1 MQLYLLITGNIQ
13 KPLHMTYLVTFHV
26 FDQSFFSLKVQVPSP
41 TCADAP
47 DDTRLE
53 FKDFKKQAQSLAS
66 DAWAEAEWPN
76 YSLLML
82 NLIPYEK

>member
-1 MQLYLLITGNIQ
+1 MKFDLLCGDSMA
-13 KPLHMTYLVTFHV
+13 L
-26 FDQSFFSLKVQVPSP
+26 QVPSP

-66 DAWAEAEWPN
+66 VAWRNTRATEVGG
-76 YSLLML
+76 SLKQLQYPL
-82 NLIPYEK
+82 AKDFS

>member
-1 MQLYLLITGNIQ
+1 MKFGRLATAWHIMEL
-13 KPLHMTYLVTFHV
+13 
-26 FDQSFFSLKVQVPSP
+26 QVPSP

-66 DAWAEAEWPN
+66 AAWRNTGTEVGG
-76 YSLLML
+76 L
-82 NLIPYEK
+82 